1 MILEVPQKIEK
12 TVSKFLPARTT
23 LKNSQA
29 FKTNDVTEPQ
39 AGRKADA
46 QQGKHDDDPC
56 ETTETAFVNIPL
68 LNAARALRCF
78 VLLGLPCM
86 RGVWESGA
94 MRAISGGS
102 GGGAGEALVSHLV
115 FF

>member
-1 MILEVPQKIEK
+1 MILEVPKKIEK

-29 FKTNDVTEPQ
+29 FKTNDVTEPPKKKLTR
-39 AGRKADA
+39 AAL
-46 QQGKHDDDPC
+46 QQGKHHDDPC

-102 GGGAGEALVSHLV
+102 GGGAGEALVSH
-115 FF
+115 